1 MKFFTRN
8 KRLIKKAAI
17 SWITNSPFKCPIFV
31 FTSCQIFWFH
41 WNANFVFDRLSSA
54 QLSAQSTQTIH
65 VQKWLMVE
73 CGNLRIVQALLLLLV
88 VISIEACSM
97 KTQNIWFSIEFPPQ
111 KKTTTHGNRKCYR
124 RTYSIPGYPNIH
136 TLTYSVSWWN
146 CWWFSIKPMA
156 KLIHILFF
164 TFMPNISIAGD
175 WALFRIFTKIQ
186 STILYQ
192 SIAGIDIYD
201 FIAEADFHI
210 LSRFSAIS
218 VVHYVGESLGH
229 QFGRSRYNWVNF
241 STSTQ
246 LCWTFLAE
254 NVK

>member
-1 MKFFTRN
+1 MWKFANRSSFVIVTGCYFDWTLQHENAKHLIFNWISATEKNNNTR
-8 KRLIKKAAI
+8 KSKMLPAH
-17 SWITNSPFKCPIFV
+17 IFH
-31 FTSCQIFWFH
+31 T
-41 WNANFVFDRLSSA
+41 RLSK
-54 QLSAQSTQTIH
+54 H
-65 VQKWLMVE
+65 
-73 CGNLRIVQALLLLLV
+73 
-88 VISIEACSM
+88 
-97 KTQNIWFSIEFPPQ
+97 
-111 KKTTTHGNRKCYR
+111 
-124 RTYSIPGYPNIH
+124 TY

-218 VVHYVGESLGH
+218 VVHYVGESLGY
-229 QFGRSRYNWVNF
+229 QFGRSRYNRVNL

>member
-1 MKFFTRN
+1 MEICESFKLCYCYWLLFRLNPAAWKRKTFDFQLNFRHRKKNNNTR
-8 KRLIKKAAI
+8 KSKMLPAH
-17 SWITNSPFKCPIFV
+17 IFH
-31 FTSCQIFWFH
+31 T
-41 WNANFVFDRLSSA
+41 RLSK
-54 QLSAQSTQTIH
+54 H
-65 VQKWLMVE
+65 
-73 CGNLRIVQALLLLLV
+73 
-88 VISIEACSM
+88 
-97 KTQNIWFSIEFPPQ
+97 
-111 KKTTTHGNRKCYR
+111 
-124 RTYSIPGYPNIH
+124 TY

-164 TFMPNISIAGD
+164 TFMPNISIAAD
-175 WALFRIFTKIQ
+175 WALFRILTKMQ

>member
-1 MKFFTRN
+1 MWKFANRSSFVIVTGCYFDWTLQHEN
-8 KRLIKKAAI
+8 AKHLIFNWI
-17 SWITNSPFKCPIFV
+17 SAT
-31 FTSCQIFWFH
+31 
-41 WNANFVFDRLSSA
+41 
-54 QLSAQSTQTIH
+54 
-65 VQKWLMVE
+65 E
-73 CGNLRIVQALLLLLV
+73 
-88 VISIEACSM
+88 
-97 KTQNIWFSIEFPPQ
+97 